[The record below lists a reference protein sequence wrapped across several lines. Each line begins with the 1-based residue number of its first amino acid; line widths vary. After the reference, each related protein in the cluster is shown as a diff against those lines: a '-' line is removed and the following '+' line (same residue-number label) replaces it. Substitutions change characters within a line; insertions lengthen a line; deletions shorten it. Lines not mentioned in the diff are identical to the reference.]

1 MKNKS
6 KVELFEIIKEDDIK
20 SNYLEKYV
28 NLCMV
33 KFKIYDTCRKLLS
46 NVKGYIRCKETKMF
60 QYITDREELLTSN
73 KLLSDSRI
81 LTKLFIKEVHNVM
94 LNNYGLMNVN
104 EWFLRHSIDHIYEY
118 FMKFDD
124 HINVID
130 ALLVIGIDI
139 NIFQNEA
146 VENISTI
153 YHLPIDNSILNNY
166 NNMEGLQQHITRRI
180 LSDLSFY
187 LAYDRLYGVKPMID
201 NALHD
206 KYADISLND
215 KDVVKKIVN
224 VFLNSKRFDNKLLK
238 RFEKVVTK

>member
-1 MKNKS
+1 MAEKGI
-6 KVELFEIIKEDDIK
+6 ELFKIIKEDDIK
-20 SNYLEKYV
+20 ANYLEKYV
-28 NLCMV
+28 NLCEI
-33 KFKIYDTCRKLLS
+33 KFKIYDVCRKLLS
-46 NVKGYIRCKETKMF
+46 NVKGYIRCKETKRF
-60 QYITDREELLTSN
+60 KYITDREELLTSN

-81 LTKLFIKEVHNVM
+81 LTKLFIKEVYNVM
-94 LNNYGLMNVN
+94 LDDYGILNVTK
-104 EWFLRHSIDHIYEY
+104 WFIREDIDYIYNH

-130 ALLVIGIDI
+130 KLLVIGIDI

-146 VENISTI
+146 AENISTI

-201 NALHD
+201 NALND
-206 KYADISLND
+206 KYKDISLND
-215 KDVVKKIVN
+215 KDVVKKIVS
-224 VFLNSKRFDNKLLK
+224 VFSKCNRFDNKLLK

>member
-1 MKNKS
+1 MKG
-6 KVELFEIIKEDDIK
+6 KVKLFEIIKENDIK

-33 KFKIYDTCRKLLS
+33 KFKIYDVCRKLLS
-46 NVKGYIRCKETKMF
+46 NVKGYIRCKETKRF

-81 LTKLFIKEVHNVM
+81 LTKLFIEQVRNTM
-94 LNNYGLMNVN
+94 LDNYGILNVN
-104 EWFLRHSIDHIYEY
+104 EWLLKHDIEYIYNY
-118 FMKFDD
+118 FMEIDD

-130 ALLVIGIDI
+130 TLLVIGIDI

-146 VENISTI
+146 AENISTI
-153 YHLPIDNSILNNY
+153 YRLPIDNSILNNY
-166 NNMEGLQQHITRRI
+166 NNMEGFQQHITRRI

-201 NALHD
+201 NALND
-206 KYADISLND
+206 KYKDISLND
-215 KDVVKKIVN
+215 KDVVKRIVN

>member
-1 MKNKS
+1 MKG
-6 KVELFEIIKEDDIK
+6 KVKLFEIIKEDDIK

-33 KFKIYDTCRKLLS
+33 KFKIYDVCRKLLG
-46 NVKGYIRCKETKMF
+46 NVKGYIRCKETKRF

-81 LTKLFIKEVHNVM
+81 LTKLFIEEVHNKM
-94 LNNYGLMNVN
+94 LDNYGLMNVT
-104 EWFLRHSIDHIYEY
+104 EWFLRHDTDYIYDY
-118 FMKFDD
+118 FVVIDD

-130 ALLVIGIDI
+130 KLLVIGINI

-146 VENISTI
+146 AENISTI
-153 YHLPIDNSILNNY
+153 YRLPIDNSILNNY

-201 NALHD
+201 NALND
-206 KYADISLND
+206 KYKDISLND
-215 KDVVKKIVN
+215 KDVVKKIVSI
-224 VFLNSKRFDNKLLK
+224 FSKCNRFDNKLLK
-238 RFEKVVTK
+238 RFEKVVTR

>member
-1 MKNKS
+1 MKG
-6 KVELFEIIKEDDIK
+6 KVKLFEIIKEDDIK

-33 KFKIYDTCRKLLS
+33 KFKIYDVCRKLLS
-46 NVKGYIRCKETKMF
+46 NVKGYIRCKETKRF

-81 LTKLFIKEVHNVM
+81 LTKLFIKEVHNKM
-94 LNNYGLMNVN
+94 LDNYGLMNVT
-104 EWFLRHSIDHIYEY
+104 EWFLRHNTDYIYDY
-118 FMKFDD
+118 FAVIDD
-124 HINVID
+124 HINIID
-130 ALLVIGIDI
+130 MLLVLGIEI

-146 VENISTI
+146 AENISTI
-153 YHLPIDNSILNNY
+153 YRLPIDNSILNNY

-201 NALHD
+201 NALND
-206 KYADISLND
+206 KYKDISLND
-215 KDVVKKIVN
+215 KDVVKKIVS
-224 VFLNSKRFDNKLLK
+224 VFSKCNRFDNKLLK

>member
-1 MKNKS
+1 MKNKV
-6 KVELFEIIKEDDIK
+6 KLFEIIKEDDIK

-33 KFKIYDTCRKLLS
+33 KFKIYDVCRKLLS
-46 NVKGYIRCKETKMF
+46 NVKGYIRCKETKRF

-81 LTKLFIKEVHNVM
+81 LTKLFIKEVHNTM
-94 LNNYGLMNVN
+94 LSNYGIINVN
-104 EWFLRHSIDHIYEY
+104 EWILQHSTNFIYD
-118 FMKFDD
+118 FFTVFDD
-124 HINVID
+124 YID
-130 ALLVIGIDI
+130 IIDMLLVIGIEI

-146 VENISTI
+146 AENISSMYDI
-153 YHLPIDNSILNNY
+153 PIDNSILNNY
-166 NNMEGLQQHITRRI
+166 NNMEGLKQHITRRV

-206 KYADISLND
+206 KYSDVSIND
-215 KDVVKKIVN
+215 KDIIKMIVK
-224 VFLNSKRFDNKLLK
+224 VFSNYKLFDNKLLK
-238 RFEKVVTK
+238 KFEKAITK

>member
-1 MKNKS
+1 MKG
-6 KVELFEIIKEDDIK
+6 KVKLFEIIKEDDIK

-33 KFKIYDTCRKLLS
+33 KFKIYDVCRKLLG
-46 NVKGYIRCKETKMF
+46 NVKGYIRCKETKRF

-81 LTKLFIKEVHNVM
+81 LTKLFIEEVHNKM
-94 LNNYGLMNVN
+94 LDNYGLMNVT
-104 EWFLRHSIDHIYEY
+104 EWFLRHDTDYIYDY
-118 FMKFDD
+118 FVVIDD

-130 ALLVIGIDI
+130 KLLVIGINI

-146 VENISTI
+146 AENISTI
-153 YHLPIDNSILNNY
+153 YRLPIDNSILNNY

-201 NALHD
+201 NALND
-206 KYADISLND
+206 KYKDIS
-215 KDVVKKIVN
+215 
-224 VFLNSKRFDNKLLK
+224 FL
-238 RFEKVVTK
+238 

>member
-1 MKNKS
+1 MKG
-6 KVELFEIIKEDDIK
+6 KVKLFEIIKEDDIK

-33 KFKIYDTCRKLLS
+33 KFKIYDVCRKLLS
-46 NVKGYIRCKETKMF
+46 NVKGYIRCKETKRF

-81 LTKLFIKEVHNVM
+81 LTKLFIKEVHNTM
-94 LNNYGLMNVN
+94 LNKYGIMNVT
-104 EWFLRHSIDHIYEY
+104 EWFLRHSTDHIYNY

-124 HINVID
+124 SINIID
-130 ALLVIGIDI
+130 VLLVLGIEI

-146 VENISTI
+146 AENISTI
-153 YHLPIDNSILNNY
+153 YRLPIDNSILNNY

-201 NALHD
+201 NALND
-206 KYADISLND
+206 KYKDISLND
-215 KDVVKKIVN
+215 KDVVKKIVS
-224 VFLNSKRFDNKLLK
+224 VFSKCNRFDNKLLK
-238 RFEKVVTK
+238 KFEKAITK

>member
-1 MKNKS
+1 MKG
-6 KVELFEIIKEDDIK
+6 KVKLFEIIKEDDIK

-33 KFKIYDTCRKLLS
+33 KFKIYDVCRKLLS
-46 NVKGYIRCKETKMF
+46 NVKGYIRCKETKRF

-81 LTKLFIKEVHNVM
+81 LTKLFIKEVYNVM
-94 LNNYGLMNVN
+94 LDDYGILNVTKWLIG
-104 EWFLRHSIDHIYEY
+104 EDIDYIYNH

-130 ALLVIGIDI
+130 KLLVIGIDI

-146 VENISTI
+146 AENISTI
-153 YHLPIDNSILNNY
+153 YRLPIDNSILNNY

-201 NALHD
+201 NALND
-206 KYADISLND
+206 KYKDISLND
-215 KDVVKKIVN
+215 KDVVKRIVN
-224 VFLNSKRFDNKLLK
+224 VFLKCDRFDNKLLK
-238 RFEKVVTK
+238 KFEKAITK

>member
-1 MKNKS
+1 MKG
-6 KVELFEIIKEDDIK
+6 KVKLFEIIKEDDIK

-33 KFKIYDTCRKLLS
+33 KFKIYDVCRKLLS
-46 NVKGYIRCKETKMF
+46 NVKGYIRCKETKRF

-81 LTKLFIKEVHNVM
+81 LTKLFIKEVHNTM
-94 LNNYGLMNVN
+94 LSNYGIINVN
-104 EWFLRHSIDHIYEY
+104 EWILQHSTNFIYD
-118 FMKFDD
+118 FFTVFDD
-124 HINVID
+124 YID
-130 ALLVIGIDI
+130 IIDMLLVIGIEI

-146 VENISTI
+146 AENISTI

-201 NALHD
+201 NALND
-206 KYADISLND
+206 KYKDISLND

-238 RFEKVVTK
+238 KFEKAITK

>member
-1 MKNKS
+1 MKEKGI
-6 KVELFEIIKEDDIK
+6 ELFKIIKEDDIK
-20 SNYLEKYV
+20 SKYLEKYV
-28 NLCMV
+28 NLCEV
-33 KFKIYDTCRKLLS
+33 KFKIYDVCRKLLS
-46 NVKGYIRCKETKMF
+46 NVKGYIRCKETKRF

-81 LTKLFIKEVHNVM
+81 LTKLFIKEVYNVM
-94 LNNYGLMNVN
+94 LDDYGILNVTK
-104 EWFLRHSIDHIYEY
+104 WFIREDIDYIYNH

-130 ALLVIGIDI
+130 KLLVIGIDI

-146 VENISTI
+146 AENISTI

-201 NALHD
+201 NALND
-206 KYADISLND
+206 KYKDISLND
-215 KDVVKKIVN
+215 KDVVKKIVSI
-224 VFLNSKRFDNKLLK
+224 FSKCNRFDNKLLK
-238 RFEKVVTK
+238 RFEKVVTR